1 MLVLLLSTI
10 RLPNT
15 IDYRQSLPWVPERV
29 QTLLSFDVC
38 LSRPLS
44 SCLANTTDLLS
55 HLPTERTP
63 EAKAQRSVLFDSF
76 DPNGNGYLSLA
87 EVDKGLTDTGLTRDK
102 IPPKVTMRAFQAAK
116 GVHASTSSRGAD
128 YIEKCEF
135 RLLLV
140 YLRQYLELWHLF
152 DAADA
157 SQDHRISLDEFRA
170 AVNKFDEPL
179 KSIVG
184 GEDPEATFRAIDK
197 NGGGMILFDEFSEW
211 ALAKLLDS
219 EDSNEE

>member
-1 MLVLLLSTI
+1 MS
-10 RLPNT
+10 
-15 IDYRQSLPWVPERV
+15 
-29 QTLLSFDVC
+29 
-38 LSRPLS
+38 
-44 SCLANTTDLLS
+44 TTDTDLMS

-87 EVDKGLTDTGLTRDK
+87 EVDKGLTDLGLTRDK

-116 GVHASTSSRGAD
+116 SVHNASSSRVAD

-157 SQDHRISLDEFRA
+157 SQDHRISLDEFQA
-170 AVNKFDEPL
+170 AVNKCDDRL

-184 GEDPEATFRAIDK
+184 TDPEATFQAIDK
-197 NGGGMILFDEFSEW
+197 NGEGIILFDEFSEW

-219 EDSNEE
+219 EDTNEE